1 MTGIELQFTIAL
13 RYRNLLTRTLDANRL
28 THIDAKSVV
37 VSRDNNAL
45 DLAARL
51 GSNALTEEPS
61 NPLSLEILGA
71 PLPDADLDCVL
82 EINRLHQPTSP

>member
-13 RYRNLLTRTLDANRL
+13 RYRYLLTRTLDASRL
-28 THIDAKSVV
+28 AHIDAKSVV

-51 GSNALTEEPS
+51 GSHALTGEPS

-71 PLPDADLDCVL
+71 IFTLYRYKIVRMCGL
-82 EINRLHQPTSP
+82 RKR